1 MSNKKNAID
10 IAVIGIGN
18 EFRRDDSVGIM
29 AAREVAKLNFPDVS
43 VIEQSGEGATLMEA
57 WKNVSVA
64 ILIDAVCSDNV
75 PGTVHRLEPK
85 SETIPSNF
93 FNYSTH
99 AFSVA
104 EAIELAKALKTE
116 TPELILYGIDGADFG
131 TGEGLS
137 DAVEAKIQD
146 VLIMVI
152 HDILKY
158 RQIKKGTHA

>member
-1 MSNKKNAID
+1 MKKKPEIT
-10 IAVIGIGN
+10 VIGIGN
-18 EFRRDDSVGIM
+18 VFRRDDGVGVIV
-29 AAREVAKLNFPDVS
+29 AREVAQLNFPDVR
-43 VIEQSGEGATLMEA
+43 VIEQSGEGAALMEA
-57 WKNVSVA
+57 WKETELA
-64 ILIDAVCSDNV
+64 ILIDAVCSDHA

-85 SETIPSNF
+85 TETIPSNF

-104 EAIELAKALKTE
+104 EAIELAKALKSE

-131 TGEGLS
+131 SGEGLS
-137 DAVEAKIQD
+137 EEVEKKVQE

-158 RQIKKGTHA
+158 RQIKKGTLDLK

>member
-1 MSNKKNAID
+1 MKKPPD
-10 IAVIGIGN
+10 ILVIGIGN
-18 EFRRDDSVGIM
+18 EFRRDDSVGVM
-29 AAREVAKLNFPDVS
+29 VAREVAKLEFPDVK
-43 VIEQSGEGATLMEA
+43 VIEMSGEGATLMEA
-57 WKNVSVA
+57 WKDAGTA
-64 ILIDAVCSDNV
+64 ILIDAVCSDNM

-85 SETIPSNF
+85 TETIPSNF

-116 TPELILYGIDGADFG
+116 TPELVLYGIDGADFG
-131 TGEGLS
+131 AGDGLS
-137 DAVEAKIQD
+137 EVVEQKVQD

-158 RQIKKGTHA
+158 RQIKKESFKLK